1 MKAKLTQD
9 EVIYL
14 ANFLVVEAVP
24 GFVPP
29 RGLPEHRRQD
39 ARDGLVK
46 KRILEPAAKGPPWVA
61 GSDRLTA
68 GGADVALAALVAT
81 MEELDDR

>member
-46 KRILEPAAKGPPWVA
+46 KRILEPAARV
-61 GSDRLTA
+61 RL
-68 GGADVALAALVAT
+68 GWQALIG
-81 MEELDDR
+81 